1 MGPAPGLTTER
12 KTPMT
17 RSHLLAAALL
27 AGLAVPARAAEPDKL
42 LPAGT
47 DTVAIINV
55 KQVLGSEIVKKYA
68 LEQIKQAIE
77 GQDVK
82 QLLTDLGLDP
92 LKDIEKVVIASVDT
106 KIGVQADPK
115 LAFIAHGKFDADK
128 MYKTAE
134 AESKKKPDHI
144 SVIKE
149 GAATL
154 IKLQQSG
161 GQTAVYA
168 TVVDNKTL
176 FASND
181 KKAVGEVAGGA
192 TPAPVKKELADL
204 IRKADEKDSV
214 FTASLLKGKLKDFKL
229 PGGGNLPVKLDDFEK
244 ALPNVETVTMSLRVD
259 ADVLAE
265 VVIGMTDAAAAT
277 DMQKALDD
285 LLKQLKP
292 LAQLAGAAEPRAKPL
307 TDILA
312 SVKVATKSKDV
323 TLTGKVTGANIGQII
338 NPNGS

>member
-1 MGPAPGLTTER
+1 
-12 KTPMT
+12 MT
-17 RSHLLAAALL
+17 RSPKLLAAALVVSL
-27 AGLAVPARAAEPDKL
+27 AAPARSAEPDKL

-55 KQVLGSEIVKKYA
+55 KQILGSEIVKKYA
-68 LEQIKQAIE
+68 LEQVKQVLE
-77 GQDVK
+77 GQDAK
-82 QLLTDLGLDP
+82 QLLGDLGLDP
-92 LKDIEKVVIASVDT
+92 LKDIDNVVLASVDT

-115 LAFIAHGKFDADK
+115 IVFIAHGKFDADK
-128 MYKTAE
+128 IYKTAE

-154 IKLQQSG
+154 IKIQQPN
-161 GQTAVYA
+161 GQTALYA
-168 TVVDNKTL
+168 TVVNGQTL

-181 KKAVGEVAGGA
+181 KKAAGEVAGGA

-204 IRKADEKDSV
+204 IRKAGEKDSV
-214 FTASLLKGKLKDFKL
+214 FTASLLKGKLKDVKL
-229 PGGGNLPVKLDDFEK
+229 PAGGNLPVKLDDLEK
-244 ALPNVETVTMSLRVD
+244 ALPNVETVTLAVRVD

-265 VVIGMTDAAAAT
+265 VVIGMTDDDAAT

-285 LLKQLKP
+285 LLKQIKL
-292 LAQLAGAAEPRAKPL
+292 LARFAAAEPRAKPL
-307 TDILA
+307 PDILD
-312 SVKVATKSKDV
+312 SVKIATKSKNV
-323 TLTGKVTGANIGQII
+323 TLTGKVTGTNIGQFI